1 MDLFEEGVSRND
13 AIQARVKSLKSLLGG
28 IQEVI
33 NIETPFSVL
42 YGCNT
47 FVGERFFGNV
57 E

>member
-1 MDLFEEGVSRND
+1 MDLFEEGVNRND
-13 AIQARVKSLKSLLGG
+13 VMEARVKTLKSLLGG
-28 IQEVI
+28 IQEII

-47 FVGERFFGNV
+47 FIGNKFFGNV